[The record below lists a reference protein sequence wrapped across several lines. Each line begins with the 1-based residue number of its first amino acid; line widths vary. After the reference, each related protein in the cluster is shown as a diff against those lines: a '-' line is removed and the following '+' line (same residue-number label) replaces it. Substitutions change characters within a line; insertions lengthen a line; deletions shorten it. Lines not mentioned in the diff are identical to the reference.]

1 MRLLLFVCCF
11 GAVFALMVAGQPQ
24 PPRRFTLDDL
34 FHTPSDDAVA
44 ARSGAET
51 FFRATYQRQLLVGR
65 SATGLLP
72 SKQLQSI
79 ARTLSQVDAICEAV
93 DRAIGFSQNVL
104 KVCLCVCVCVYMFV
118 LCVCMCMCICACACV
133 CVCVCACVCA
143 F

>member
-24 PPRRFTLDDL
+24 PSRRFTLDDL

-44 ARSGAET
+44 ARTGAEA

-104 KVCLCVCVCVYMFV
+104 KVCLCVCVCVHVRF
-118 LCVCMCMCICACACV
+118 V
-133 CVCVCACVCA
+133 CVHVHVHVCECVRLCA
-143 F
+143 

>member
-79 ARTLSQVDAICEAV
+79 ARTLSQVDAICKAV
-93 DRAIGFSQNVL
+93 DRTTGLGDIQDAL
-104 KVCLCVCVCVYMFV
+104 KVCV
-118 LCVCMCMCICACACV
+118 
-133 CVCVCACVCA
+133 
-143 F
+143 